1 MRAMQ
6 IVNAC
11 AVVLLSLLCIPG
23 ALSAQTLPAVIPI
36 FPLPEVVLFP
46 TASRP
51 LYIFEPR
58 YKAMIADA
66 MKGDRIIGTILLRP
80 GFEQDSDGRPPIYE
94 IGTAG
99 QIVDFEELPGGQYA
113 ITLKGFTRFRVTGE
127 DQGRPYRLARVTAVA
142 EQRPDAD
149 LALLSSLREKVA
161 ELFISGLPP
170 NVNGP
175 DPSLPD
181 EGYVNI
187 IAQYVNV
194 SESERQSLLELGGP
208 ILRARRLIDLMEG
221 RP

>member
-1 MRAMQ
+1 MRAMKS
-6 IVNAC
+6 VKAC
-11 AVVLLSLLCIPG
+11 AIGLLSLLSIPG
-23 ALSAQTLPAVIPI
+23 ALPAQTLPAVIPI
-36 FPLPEVVLFP
+36 FPLPEVTLFP
-46 TASRP
+46 AASRP

-66 MKGDRIIGTILLRP
+66 MKGDRIIGTVLLRP
-80 GFEQDSDGRPPIYE
+80 GFEKDYEGRPPIYA

-127 DQGRPYRLARVTAVA
+127 EQGRPYRLARVAPVA

-149 LALLSSLREKVA
+149 LALLSTLREQVA
-161 ELFISGLPP
+161 DLFIRGLPP
-170 NVNGP
+170 NLNGP

-187 IAQYVNV
+187 IAQYINV
-194 SESERQSLLELGGP
+194 PEAERQSLLELGGP
-208 ILRARRLIDLMEG
+208 ILRARRLIELMGG